1 MKKPLCFVIIVL
13 ITFTGLF
20 AQGGSE
26 TTKTAKPVTLTVW
39 DSNVGIE
46 GVVNKFNDKMK
57 SEGRNV
63 KAIFEQIPYEQ
74 QVPKFIA
81 SLNAKTAPD
90 IYSLDVVQFPYF
102 ISIGAFTDIT
112 DVYQSMPY
120 KDSLPK
126 GMLPVGSKDG
136 KIYALPYELDLSSI
150 IYNKDL
156 FREAGLDPENPPQ
169 TWDEFTIACRA
180 LTKDLNG
187 DGITDQ
193 WAFAEVG
200 NSGGAYMFWFMP
212 WIWGNN
218 GRMFDDSGNLVLNSP
233 EVKETLQYWYD
244 LIYKEKVAIET
255 SLNWGSGDRYNAF
268 VAKKIAMYLGGNF
281 NISSLQTD
289 APDMDF
295 GVCLIPRNKGEN
307 TSFAGGNMMGITSQC
322 PNVPEAKEFLK
333 FAYDEDVLVETYAPN
348 LALIPRADLY
358 DNKYYEEIPQMAI
371 FADILAASRTPVSL
385 KYNLIYD
392 PVLYYFQGAL
402 LDKIQVDKAVVD
414 CTTEINRLIK

>member
-1 MKKPLCFVIIVL
+1 MKKALCIVIVFL
-13 ITFTGLF
+13 IAFTGLF
-20 AQGGSE
+20 AQGGAE
-26 TTKTAKPVTLTVW
+26 ATKASKAVTLTVW
-39 DSNVGIE
+39 DSNIEIE

-57 SEGRNV
+57 SEGKDV
-63 KAIFEQIPYEQ
+63 KAVFEQIPYDQ

-90 IYSLDVVQFPYF
+90 IYSLDVVQYPYF

-126 GMLPVGSKDG
+126 GMLPVGSMDG
-136 KIYALPYELDLSSI
+136 KIYALPYEIDLSSI
-150 IYNKDL
+150 IYNKDM

-169 TWDEFTIACRA
+169 TWEEFTIACRA
-180 LTKDLNG
+180 LTKDLDG

-233 EVKETLQYWYD
+233 EVTETLQYWYD
-244 LIYKEKVAIET
+244 LIYKEKVAIPT

-268 VAKKIAMYLGGNF
+268 VAKKIAFYLGGNF

-307 TSFAGGNMMGITSQC
+307 TSFAGGNMLGITSQC
-322 PNVPEAKEFLK
+322 ENVDEAKEFLK
-333 FAYDEDVLVETYAPN
+333 FAYSEDVLVETYAPN
-348 LALIPRADLY
+348 LALVPRSDLY
-358 DNKYYEEIPQMAI
+358 DNKYYKETPQMAV

-402 LDKIQVDKAVVD
+402 LDKIPVDEAVID
-414 CTTEINRLIK
+414 CAVEIARLIQ

>member
-1 MKKPLCFVIIVL
+1 MKRPLCIAIIVL
-13 ITFTGLF
+13 ITVTGLF
-20 AQGGSE
+20 AQGASE
-26 TTKTAKPVTLTVW
+26 ASKPVTLTVW
-39 DSNVGIE
+39 DSNVEIE
-46 GVVNKFNDKMK
+46 GVVDKFNDKMK

-81 SLNAKTAPD
+81 ALNAKTAPD
-90 IYSLDVVQFPYF
+90 IYSLDVVQYPYF

-112 DVYQSMPY
+112 DVYQSMPF

-150 IYNKDL
+150 IYNKDM

-169 TWDEFTIACRA
+169 TWNEFTIACRA

-244 LIYKEKVAIET
+244 LIYKEKVAIMT

-295 GVCLIPRNKGEN
+295 GVCLIPGNKGKS
-307 TSFAGGNMMGITSQC
+307 TSFAGGNMIGITSQC
-322 PNVPEAKEFLK
+322 SNVPEAKEFLK
-333 FAYDEDVLVETYAPN
+333 FAYNEEVLVETYAPN
-348 LALIPRADLY
+348 LALVPRADLY
-358 DNKYYEEIPQMAI
+358 DNKYYKEIPQMAI